1 MSGPD
6 PHVVRPKA
14 HARCEAPQTL
24 LIYLPLTNP
33 TFSRFYYFWFILV
46 IDYFSRTLK
55 KTKIH
60 TLLTYCSQI
69 LQMTYSFH
77 LLSSPPSFSF
87 PSSPFLVFILFFSPF
102 SFFSF
107 SFLLVF
113 LPFLFFLFPPLKTSE
128 GQWGRPEARGPLKRE
143 AKARAFGA
151 FKGIRYWC
159 MWLKSL
165 QSCLH
170 SDQTKKYKYNANS
183 IIFISWS
190 KNDTVWVLFKRKYT

>member
-1 MSGPD
+1 MRPRISIWGSVPPSVRQLVHPSVGPSVCWSLTHLIKKIFVPPFGHIFVQTNLLRLGPD
-6 PHVVRPKA
+6 PHVARPKA

-24 LIYLPLTNP
+24 LTYLPLTNP

-143 AKARAFGA
+143 A
-151 FKGIRYWC
+151 
-159 MWLKSL
+159 
-165 QSCLH
+165 
-170 SDQTKKYKYNANS
+170 
-183 IIFISWS
+183 
-190 KNDTVWVLFKRKYT
+190 